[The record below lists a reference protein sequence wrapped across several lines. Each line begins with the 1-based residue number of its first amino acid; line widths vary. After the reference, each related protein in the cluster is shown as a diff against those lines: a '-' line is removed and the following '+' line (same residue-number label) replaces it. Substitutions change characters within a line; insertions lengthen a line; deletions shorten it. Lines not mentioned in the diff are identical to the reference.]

1 MHGWIGSLHSVTLAA
16 RKIPVA
22 FRYLITICAVF
33 AVMWVWTR
41 ISHDT
46 HGYPYLIFFP
56 VIFACGA
63 LLDRGNGFLA
73 TILSAAVVDYFMQP
87 PLRSLT
93 ITAGDDQIAL
103 ALFIIVGFVISFVVE
118 ALHIG
123 LVDLSIEHQRVQAAV
138 RDREV
143 LLEELSHRTRND
155 LANVI
160 TLLNMQAR
168 SLDGAAHD
176 ALVSAADR
184 VQAIA
189 RVHRRFQIHNHRVV
203 VDTKSYICELCDDLR
218 LSRLASRPIALQC
231 DAESHLISIEK
242 AVPLGLIL
250 NESVTNATKHA
261 FPDERAGV
269 IGVRFVRTD
278 DTYTLTVAD
287 NGVGTAAAV
296 SQRGTGSRLIQMLA
310 AQLESKIATEPRT
323 PGTAIVVTIPVKTA
337 K

>member
-1 MHGWIGSLHSVTLAA
+1 MTGWIGSLHSLALA
-16 RKIPVA
+16 SRKMPVA
-22 FRYLITICAVF
+22 IRYLITASAVL
-33 AVMWVWTR
+33 VLMWAWMHTDANTQR
-41 ISHDT
+41 
-46 HGYPYLIFFP
+46 YPYLIFIP
-56 VIFACGA
+56 IIFASGA
-63 LLDRGNGFLA
+63 LLDSGNGFFA
-73 TILSAAVVDYFMQP
+73 TLLSAAVVDHYVLP
-87 PLRSLT
+87 PVGSL
-93 ITAGDDQIAL
+93 AVASGDDQISL
-103 ALFIIVGFVISFVVE
+103 ALFVIVGFIIAAVVE
-118 ALHIG
+118 ALHVG
-123 LVDLSIEHQRVQAAV
+123 LVNLAIEHERAQTAV
-138 RDREV
+138 KDREV

-203 VDTKSYICELCDDLR
+203 VDTKSYISELCDDLR
-218 LSRLASRPIALQC
+218 LSRLASRPVALQC

-261 FPDERAGV
+261 FPDDRSGA
-269 IGVRFVRTD
+269 IGIRFVRTD
-278 DTYTLTVAD
+278 DTYTLTIAD